1 MRLSKAKLNRFMD
14 KSILL
19 EKFTTVGIN
28 HEQADVV
35 VRECFSLNWQQQQA
49 MLEDARAQ
57 GISGMLILSTCNR
70 TEIFATTSDA
80 ELLSILFVKHAGA
93 GMKQFQEYG
102 FIKHGEDAVRHIY
115 RVAVGLE
122 AQILGDL
129 QIIKQLKDAYKL
141 SADMNMADAM
151 LHRLMQSISQTHKR
165 SRNETDLGIGAAS
178 TAYAAVQLAKRS
190 MKRLAGKKIL
200 LVGAGKIG
208 RVTCKNLIAMGA
220 SDVMVINRNMTKA
233 DRLSMQFPIDVA
245 PMKNIDIEIARA
257 DLIIVATGAPNAVI
271 NMGHMDLCNTDGPVK
286 MMIDLSVPRNISQEV
301 GQLPFVDLVNMD
313 MLSDTLDETFRE
325 REANVPK
332 VEQII
337 DESFEDFCSWL
348 SQLRVV
354 PTIKAL
360 NTKFDSIR
368 KQELSRFKH
377 KLADDT
383 ISQVDH
389 LTERIVN
396 KIVAH
401 SIQHLR
407 ENEGREDVAR
417 VIQEMYKIGDQV

>member
-1 MRLSKAKLNRFMD
+1 MD

-19 EKFTTVGIN
+19 EKFITVGIN
-28 HEQADVV
+28 HQQADVV

-49 MLEDARAQ
+49 MLADAREQ
-57 GISGMLILSTCNR
+57 GIGGMLILSTCNR
-70 TEIFATTSDA
+70 TEIFATSSDA
-80 ELLSILFVKHAGA
+80 ELLCILFVKHAG
-93 GMKQFQEYG
+93 GSMQQFQEHG

-129 QIIKQLKDAYKL
+129 QIIKQVKEAYKL
-141 SADMNMADAM
+141 SADMGMADAT
-151 LHRLMQSISQTHKR
+151 LHRLMQSISRTHKR
-165 SRNETDLGIGAAS
+165 SRNETDLGVGAAS

-190 MKRLAGKKIL
+190 MEKLTGKKVL
-200 LVGAGKIG
+200 LIGAGKIG
-208 RVTCKNLIAMGA
+208 KVTCKNLIAMGA
-220 SDVMVINRNMTKA
+220 SDVTVINRNMTKA
-233 DRLSMQFPIDVA
+233 ERLSMRFPVEVA

-257 DLIIVATGAPNAVI
+257 DLIIVATGAPHAVI
-271 NMGHMDLCNTDGPVK
+271 NLGHLDLCNPDGPVK
-286 MMIDLSVPRNISQEV
+286 MMIDLSVPRNIAQEV
-301 GQLPFVDLVNMD
+301 GRLPFIDLVNMD

-325 REANVPK
+325 REANIPL

-337 DESFEDFCSWL
+337 TESFEDFCSWL

-360 NTKFDSIR
+360 NSKFDSIR
-368 KQELSRFKH
+368 KQELARFKH

-383 ISQVDH
+383 MSEVDH

-407 ENEGREDVAR
+407 ENQGRDDIAR

>member
-1 MRLSKAKLNRFMD
+1 MD

-28 HEQADVV
+28 HQQADVV

-49 MLEDARAQ
+49 MLADARDQ

-70 TEIFATTSDA
+70 TEIFATSSDA
-80 ELLSILFVKHAGA
+80 ELLSILFVKHSGSS
-93 GMKQFQEYG
+93 MQQFREHG
-102 FIKHGEDAVRHIY
+102 FIKHGESAVRHMY

-129 QIIKQLKDAYKL
+129 QIIKQVKEAYKL
-141 SADMNMADAM
+141 SADMHMADAT

-165 SRNETDLGIGAAS
+165 SRNETDLGVGAAS

-190 MKRLAGKKIL
+190 MKKLTGKKIL

-208 RVTCKNLIAMGA
+208 KVTCKNLISMGA
-220 SDVMVINRNMTKA
+220 SHVTVINRNMNKA
-233 DRLSMQFPIDVA
+233 ERLSMRFPVDVA
-245 PMKNIDIEIARA
+245 PIKNIDIEIARA
-257 DLIIVATGAPNAVI
+257 DLIIVATGAPHAVI
-271 NMGHMDLCNTDGPVK
+271 NSGHLDLCDADGPVK
-286 MMIDLSVPRNISQEV
+286 MMIDLSVPRNISEEV
-301 GQLPFVDLVNMD
+301 GRLPFIDLVNMD

-325 REANVPK
+325 REANIPQ
-332 VEQII
+332 VESII
-337 DESFEDFCSWL
+337 DECFSEFCSWL

-360 NTKFDSIR
+360 NSKFDSIR
-368 KQELSRFKH
+368 KQELARFKH

-383 ISQVDH
+383 MSEVDH
-389 LTERIVN
+389 LTERIIN
-396 KIVAH
+396 KIMAH